1 MGKAARLKRER
12 ASARATSV
20 AAPRLRVPRELAPAV
35 ALAVV
40 LAGASIG
47 FIESARPV
55 PPPAVLSHV
64 ADVTRSYAGVPQQD
78 GTLGRAD
85 APVTMVVYLDP
96 QCPYCGEWE
105 RAAMPDL
112 VARYVQPGTLR
123 VVVHGLRFVGPDSD
137 RALRLLDASAL
148 QNRFFQA
155 VELLY
160 WNQGEENTG
169 WVTDRYLRS
178 LAYAVS
184 SDPERLLTDRGAA
197 AVQARIRADE
207 QAAADDQ
214 VTSTPWIEL
223 GRTGSQPRHVELTRL
238 DANAVAPLIRR
249 LAAKV
254 AS

>member
-12 ASARATSV
+12 ASARASPV
-20 AAPRLRVPRELAPAV
+20 ASRRLRVPRELGAAV
-35 ALAVV
+35 ALALL

-47 FIESARPV
+47 FIESARPA
-55 PPPAVLSHV
+55 PPPAALAHV
-64 ADVTRSYAGVPQQD
+64 EDVTRAYAGVPQHG

-105 RAAMPDL
+105 RSAMPEL
-112 VARYVQPGTLR
+112 VARYVRPGALR
-123 VVVHGLRFVGPDSD
+123 VVVHGLHFVGPDSE

-148 QNRFFQA
+148 ENRFFQA
-155 VELLY
+155 TELLY

-169 WVTDRYLRS
+169 WVTERYLRS
-178 LAYAVS
+178 LAYSLS
-184 SDPERLLTDRGAA
+184 SDPERLLTDRGAVG
-197 AVQARIRADE
+197 VQAKIHTDE
-207 QAAADDQ
+207 LAAAHDQ

-223 GRTGSQPRHVELTRL
+223 GRTGGQLRHVERARL
-238 DANAVAPLIRR
+238 DANAVAPLIRG
-249 LAAKV
+249 LAAEV

>member
-12 ASARATSV
+12 AQARATPV
-20 AAPRLRVPRELAPAV
+20 ASPRVPRELGLAV

-47 FIESARPV
+47 FIESARPA
-55 PPPAVLSHV
+55 PPPAALAHV
-64 ADVTRSYAGVPQQD
+64 EDVTRAYVGVPQHG

-105 RAAMPDL
+105 RSAMPEL
-112 VARYVQPGTLR
+112 VARYVRPGTLR
-123 VVVHGLRFVGPDSD
+123 ILVHGLRFVGPESE

-155 VELLY
+155 AELLY

-169 WVTDRYLRS
+169 WLTERYLRS
-178 LAYAVS
+178 LASSIS
-184 SDPERLLTDRGAA
+184 SDPERLLAGRGAA
-197 AVQARIRADE
+197 AVQEKMRADE
-207 QAAADDQ
+207 LAAARDQ
-214 VTSTPWIEL
+214 VRSTPWIVL
-223 GRTGSQPRHVELTRL
+223 GRTGGRLRHVELTRL
-238 DANAVAPLIRR
+238 DANAVTPLIRR
-249 LAAKV
+249 LAAEV